1 MKNLEVLFDNI
12 MVEQIQESSLIA
24 RPKED
29 IVTKGRVIVMGDGY
43 IPQFD
48 RFLPPRVKEGD
59 VVYFQPHTAY
69 KIGDWK
75 YIIKQTD
82 LVAVYRADA
91 FEVNNLEL
99 NKQE

>member
-1 MKNLEVLFDNI
+1 MKNLDVLFDNV
-12 MVEQIQESSLIA
+12 MVEQIQSESLIA

-29 IVTKGRVIVMGDGY
+29 IVTKGRVIAMWEGY

-59 VVYFQPHTAY
+59 VVYFQPHTTY
-69 KIGDWK
+69 KIEEGK

-82 LVAVYRADA
+82 ILAVHRADA
-91 FEVNNLEL
+91 LEVNN
-99 NKQE
+99 